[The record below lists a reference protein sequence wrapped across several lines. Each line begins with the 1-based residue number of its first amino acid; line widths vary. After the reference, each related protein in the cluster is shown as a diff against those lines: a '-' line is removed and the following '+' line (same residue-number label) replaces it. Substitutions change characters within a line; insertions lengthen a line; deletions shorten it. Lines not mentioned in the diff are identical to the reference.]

1 MNAMMPDLFRDDVLT
16 LETPRL
22 FLRWP
27 KVEDV
32 PVLAQ
37 LAGNRTLSE
46 MTGIIP
52 HPYSQDLA
60 ARYVGDARQWNA
72 EGSKLKLAI
81 VERQDPEQMIGMIGL
96 RITQPDEASMG
107 YWLGQRF
114 WGRGYATEAAQALV
128 DLGFMFTGLQQQV
141 AAVRVINP
149 ASRRVLERCG
159 FQPTGSDFL
168 SLPAWNGAVPV
179 ETYRLTRSLWSSLK
193 GWRTPVPQVRDAV
206 RVPA

>member
-1 MNAMMPDLFRDDVLT
+1 MTAMLPDLFRDEVLT
-16 LETPRL
+16 LETARL

-27 KVEDV
+27 MVEDV
-32 PVLAQ
+32 ARLTD
-37 LAGNRTLSE
+37 LAGNRVISD

-60 ARYVGDARQWNA
+60 ARYVGDARQWNSD
-72 EGSKLKLAI
+72 GSKLKLAI
-81 VERQDPEQMIGMIGL
+81 VERREPELLVGMIGL
-96 RITQPDEASMG
+96 RLTEPGEASLG
-107 YWLGQRF
+107 YWLGQAY
-114 WGRGYATEAAQALV
+114 WGRGYATEAAHGLV
-128 DLGFMFTGLQQQV
+128 DLAFMFTQLRQLT

-193 GWRTPVPQVRDAV
+193 GWRTPVTQTREAL

>member
-32 PVLAQ
+32 AQ
-37 LAGNRTLSE
+37 LARLAGSRVISD

-52 HPYSQDLA
+52 HPYSQDMA
-60 ARYVGDARQWNA
+60 ARYVGDARQWNS

-81 VERQDPEQMIGMIGL
+81 VERREPEVLIGMIGL
-96 RITQPDEASMG
+96 RLTEPGEASMG
-107 YWLGQRF
+107 YWLGQPY
-114 WGRGYATEAAQALV
+114 WQQGYATEAAQGLV
-128 DLGFMFTGLQQQV
+128 DVAFLFTRLERLV
-141 AAVRVINP
+141 ASVRVINP

-179 ETYRLTRSLWSSLK
+179 ETYRLTRNLWQSLK
-193 GWRTPVPQVRDAV
+193 GWRAPVPSR
-206 RVPA
+206 PAPMAAIG

>member
-1 MNAMMPDLFRDDVLT
+1 MLPDLFRDEVLT
-16 LETPRL
+16 LETARL

-27 KVEDV
+27 TVEDV
-32 PVLAQ
+32 ARLTD
-37 LAGNRTLSE
+37 LAGNRVISD

-60 ARYVGDARQWNA
+60 ARYVGDARQWNSD
-72 EGSKLKLAI
+72 GSKLKLAI
-81 VERQDPEQMIGMIGL
+81 VERREPELLVGMIGL
-96 RITQPDEASMG
+96 RLTGPGEASLG
-107 YWLGQRF
+107 YWLGQAY
-114 WGRGYATEAAQALV
+114 WGRGYATEAAHGLV
-128 DLGFMFTGLQQQV
+128 DLAFMFTQLRQLT

-193 GWRTPVPQVRDAV
+193 GWRTPVTQTREAL

>member
-1 MNAMMPDLFRDDVLT
+1 MMPELFRDDVLT
-16 LETPRL
+16 LETARL

-32 PVLAQ
+32 AQ
-37 LAGNRTLSE
+37 LARLAGDRVISD

-52 HPYSQDLA
+52 HPYSMEMA
-60 ARYVGDARQWNA
+60 ARYVGDARQWNS
-72 EGSKLKLAI
+72 EGTKLKLAI
-81 VERQDPEQMIGMIGL
+81 VERREPEVLIGMIGL
-96 RITQPDEASMG
+96 RLTEPGEASMG
-107 YWLGQRF
+107 YWLGQSF
-114 WGRGYATEAAQALV
+114 WGKGYATEAAQGLV
-128 DLGFMFTGLQQQV
+128 DLAFMFTTLRQLA

-168 SLPAWNGAVPV
+168 ALPAWNGAVPV

-193 GWRTPVPQVRDAV
+193 GWRTPVPQAREPL